1 MQVAT
6 LGEFFS
12 QSNVILLFL
21 TLLTCIVNVFVGV
34 SILPKDKRKRGYKLH
49 RYGFW
54 TLVAFYLMFLWF
66 NWKAVGNTWF
76 EYFVLVYFIGI
87 VQWSRKIN
95 VTLHA
100 VIASVGMVLLAG
112 IVSFRLF

>member
-1 MQVAT
+1 M
-6 LGEFFS
+6 
-12 QSNVILLFL
+12 
-21 TLLTCIVNVFVGV
+21 FVGV
-34 SILPKDKRKRGYKLH
+34 SILPKDRRKRGYNLH

-54 TLVAFYLMFLWF
+54 VLVFFYLLFLWA
-66 NWKAVGNTWF
+66 NEKTVGNTWF
-76 EYFVLVYFIGI
+76 EYFVLFYFIGI
-87 VQWSRKIN
+87 VQWSRQIN

>member
-1 MQVAT
+1 MQVTT

-12 QSNVILLFL
+12 QSNVIWLFL
-21 TLLTCIVNVFVGV
+21 ALLSCVMNVFIGV
-34 SILPKDKRKRGYKLH
+34 SILPKDKRQRGYRFH
-49 RYGFW
+49 RYVFW
-54 TLVAFYLMFLWF
+54 IMVLFYIAFLFT
-66 NWKAVGNTWF
+66 NREIVGNSWF
-76 EYFVLVYFIGI
+76 EYFVLIYFVGF

-95 VTLHA
+95 ITLHA